1 MRLIWIALLLSS
13 CHGAITE
20 AANGEIVTAKA
31 HAIDGD
37 TVAID
42 YRLLGADAFEKR
54 QLCRRDDGCWPCG
67 KAAQDFTSRLLKR
80 SEVTLRTVG
89 TVSYGRPVATVEVDG
104 KDLGEALIENGLA
117 LPRPGFLKADS
128 GRASRYQAAY
138 DRAVAAHAGAHAGY
152 FLDPAD
158 WRHGK
163 RLSCETHDRE
173 RYEDQ

>member
-67 KAAQDFTSRLLKR
+67 KAAQDFASLLLKR

-89 TVSYGRPVATVEVDG
+89 TASYGRPVATVEVDG
-104 KDLGEALIENGLA
+104 KDLGEALIENGFA
-117 LPRPGFLKADS
+117 LPRPDFLKADPW
-128 GRASRYQAAY
+128 RASRYQAAY

-163 RLSCETHDRE
+163 RLSCEADKLIHLTR
-173 RYEDQ
+173 

>member
-20 AANGEIVTAKA
+20 PADGDPVTAKA

-67 KAAQDFTSRLLKR
+67 KAAQDFASRLLKR

-89 TVSYGRPVATVEVDG
+89 TASYGRPVATVEVDG

-117 LPRPGFLKADS
+117 LPRPGFLKTDAA
-128 GRASRYQAAY
+128 RASRYQAAY

-163 RLSCETHDRE
+163 RLSCEAHTRE
-173 RYEDQ
+173 RYEDP